1 MLAED
6 ETRPA
11 AQRRHRL
18 LERSEF
24 DGLCDEAGGITDKE
38 ALLDFLHHS
47 GVIFYQK
54 DLFGGRIVLDQ
65 NWALEAI
72 YAIFHRKRCF
82 KELKNRKGRFTREL
96 LEMLIWWDQAKDA
109 ANCTPDEQKVF
120 LGMMESC
127 GICFKV
133 RELSE
138 GEWEYV
144 APELLSEFSD
154 VGVQDQLQG
163 RLHDDPPGAE
173 AAAHYPFLHEGILR
187 SYLSRLGEHA
197 KDAAVYWK
205 YGCWFYEQKTRS
217 QALIESSW
225 DDAASEAGAGTNPSW
240 AWGQGANDLV
250 EILLEALQNLP
261 VGQAPEITGTISLHV
276 HAVSSS
282 SAPAEP
288 RLVDSKQVD
297 TIKLADLIFGKI
309 KDFFV
314 SYADPLLF
322 CAEVAASSENL

>member
-1 MLAED
+1 MRDCFERRPPPPIGLGRIRVRNRLRDMLAED

-11 AQRRHRL
+11 PQRRHRL

-109 ANCTPDEQKVF
+109 ANYTPDEQKVF

-187 SYLSRLGEHA
+187 SYLSRLGE
-197 KDAAVYWK
+197 
-205 YGCWFYEQKTRS
+205 R
-217 QALIESSW
+217 
-225 DDAASEAGAGTNPSW
+225 
-240 AWGQGANDLV
+240 QGRRC
-250 EILLEALQNLP
+250 LLEIWL
-261 VGQAPEITGTISLHV
+261 
-276 HAVSSS
+276 
-282 SAPAEP
+282 
-288 RLVDSKQVD
+288 LVLRTKDKKSGLDRKQLGRRR
-297 TIKLADLIFGKI
+297 KR
-309 KDFFV
+309 
-314 SYADPLLF
+314 SRRRH
-322 CAEVAASSENL
+322 